1 MKTNQNSLAQRKAR
15 SRNWAKLRLKGA
27 ISIKHLCYPDYFTE
41 DTILTEEEI
50 SKIQQATNLLEEVLA
65 GWNKHKEVPLC
76 ESKSLS

>member
-27 ISIKHLCYPDYFTE
+27 ISIKYLCYPNYFTE
-41 DTILTEEEI
+41 DTILTKEEI

-65 GWNKHKEVPLC
+65 GWDKHK
-76 ESKSLS
+76 